1 MKITV
6 ESSGALIAENALWAN
21 TFWSRTKGLLGR
33 SGLGAG
39 EALVISRCS
48 MVHMFFMRF
57 PIDVIF
63 ISTQNIV
70 LGLER
75 ELKPWSVSK
84 YYGGANVAVEVP
96 AGTIERAGI
105 ECGDKL
111 VIVD

>member
-6 ESSGALIAENALWAN
+6 ESSGALIAEKALWAS

-63 ISTQNIV
+63 ISSQNIV

-75 ELKPWSVSK
+75 QLKPWSVSK
-84 YYGGANVAVEVP
+84 HYRGASVAVEVP
-96 AGTIERAGI
+96 SGTIERLGI
-105 ECGDKL
+105 KSGDKL
-111 VIVD
+111 LILG